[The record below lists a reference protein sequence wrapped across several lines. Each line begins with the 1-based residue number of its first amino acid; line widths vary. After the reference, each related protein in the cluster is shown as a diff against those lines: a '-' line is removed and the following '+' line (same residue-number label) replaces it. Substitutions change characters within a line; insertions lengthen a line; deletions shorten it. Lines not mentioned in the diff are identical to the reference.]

1 MGGDHMMM
9 NNSSSTDKRSLNDL
23 VLVDDETTT
32 DVQPTEVVNLKDG
45 DTYDLTIQKVRK
57 VIGGKTFIM
66 LSYNGSI
73 PWPTFRVPKGATIK
87 FNVRNIVKE
96 LATTIHPHGVRLNY
110 LYDGV
115 PKTKG
120 EHKTLLK

>member
-1 MGGDHMMM
+1 MIVFLLGIFQGASYSSRIMSYMMGGDHMMM

-32 DVQPTEVVNLKDG
+32 DVKPTEVVNLKDG

-73 PWPTFRVPKGATIK
+73 P
-87 FNVRNIVKE
+87 
-96 LATTIHPHGVRLNY
+96 
-110 LYDGV
+110 
-115 PKTKG
+115 
-120 EHKTLLK
+120 

>member
-57 VIGGKTFIM
+57 NINGKTFIM

-73 PWPTFRVPKGATIK
+73 P
-87 FNVRNIVKE
+87 
-96 LATTIHPHGVRLNY
+96 
-110 LYDGV
+110 
-115 PKTKG
+115 
-120 EHKTLLK
+120 

>member
-1 MGGDHMMM
+1 MMM
-9 NNSSSTDKRSLNDL
+9 NNSSPTDGKDLNEL
-23 VLVDDETTT
+23 ILVDDETTT

-73 PWPTFRVPKGATIK
+73 P
-87 FNVRNIVKE
+87 
-96 LATTIHPHGVRLNY
+96 
-110 LYDGV
+110 
-115 PKTKG
+115 
-120 EHKTLLK
+120 

>member
-1 MGGDHMMM
+1 MIVFLLGIFQGASYSSRIMSYMMGGDHMMM

-57 VIGGKTFIM
+57 VINGKTLIM

-73 PWPTFRVPKGATIK
+73 P
-87 FNVRNIVKE
+87 
-96 LATTIHPHGVRLNY
+96 
-110 LYDGV
+110 
-115 PKTKG
+115 
-120 EHKTLLK
+120 